1 MSYFYKPATWNPHCR
16 NDIFLNFFFIQV
28 MHRWLAC
35 VTLWE
40 VVLWT
45 KMMAFHLHSY
55 WLMKWPTCKKNYVLL
70 SLRRA
75 SCVLL
80 SISRNILILYKG
92 LIFEKVLIFKLRVL
106 YSIKG
111 ILQSITEWVCT
122 MMDFLMIVTLIL
134 MTARSWHRWFKL
146 HIINTTGQDA
156 VENPWPDISSS
167 YLKRSCQLM

>member
-1 MSYFYKPATWNPHCR
+1 
-16 NDIFLNFFFIQV
+16 
-28 MHRWLAC
+28 
-35 VTLWE
+35 
-40 VVLWT
+40 
-45 KMMAFHLHSY
+45 MAFHLHSY

-122 MMDFLMIVTLIL
+122 MMDFFNDCDPDPHDGKIMAPMVQATYHKYYWTRCSRESMARYIQFVFETPLSIDVNMASIL
-134 MTARSWHRWFKL
+134 
-146 HIINTTGQDA
+146 NC
-156 VENPWPDISSS
+156 
-167 YLKRSCQLM
+167 Y